1 MACNN
6 QTSLFG
12 SSDKYIKFLNGDLV
26 AIEGVNTVE
35 RQFLKDLRI
44 SYAQLLKGRIIL
56 KAGQVDYLMNHL
68 GLGDNATLLS
78 ITAIYDPKSKIEE
91 DNYVQYSYYN
101 NLTQNL
107 YLAQLLILTGNS
119 THRIPQLYL
128 TNPNAKYPVTLEVM
142 VGVIDDNYTFFNDD
156 VNQSGLSF
164 TGLELLDIHT
174 HVIGESIVIKDKSTT
189 PKPLIYFRIANISSI
204 ERDMAILIVDDLSKG
219 TIFLKFKTETD
230 AIQAFSLFNYVLEN
244 PNVNID
250 DGLII
255 NNSFD
260 TVSPTINFDG
270 IVSGSGNTFSASIP
284 LSYGTLDKNNLYNLL
299 ISSVSDNRDGTMSG
313 TGSNLTIL
321 GSTNSATYSLIT
333 ASGSYSVGFD
343 FSDLAQN
350 KTSNIVLN
358 LTIS

>member
-1 MACNN
+1 
-6 QTSLFG
+6 
-12 SSDKYIKFLNGDLV
+12 
-26 AIEGVNTVE
+26 
-35 RQFLKDLRI
+35 
-44 SYAQLLKGRIIL
+44 
-56 KAGQVDYLMNHL
+56 
-68 GLGDNATLLS
+68 
-78 ITAIYDPKSKIEE
+78 
-91 DNYVQYSYYN
+91 
-101 NLTQNL
+101 
-107 YLAQLLILTGNS
+107 
-119 THRIPQLYL
+119 
-128 TNPNAKYPVTLEVM
+128 
-142 VGVIDDNYTFFNDD
+142 
-156 VNQSGLSF
+156 
-164 TGLELLDIHT
+164 
-174 HVIGESIVIKDKSTT
+174 
-189 PKPLIYFRIANISSI
+189 
-204 ERDMAILIVDDLSKG
+204 MAILIIDDLSKG

-260 TVSPTINFDG
+260 TVSPTINFG
-270 IVSGSGNTFSASIP
+270 GTVSGYGNTFSASIP

-299 ISSVSDNRDGTMSG
+299 ISSVIDNRDGTMSG

-321 GSTNSATYSLIT
+321 GGTNSATYSLIT